1 MHENRETSVLP
12 AGSAGRSAKAKSRN
26 AGPHGAEESDGGV
39 VPMNPPNER
48 AQATKEAGEG
58 SPRTKEN
65 IAESSTPPAQNGRGV
80 SQGLSGVRR
89 VARERKQERFTS
101 LLHHLNVDLLRPSY
115 YALKRKAAPGAD
127 GVRGGK
133 STQRGWKID

>member
-1 MHENRETSVLP
+1 
-12 AGSAGRSAKAKSRN
+12 
-26 AGPHGAEESDGGV
+26 
-39 VPMNPPNER
+39 MNPPNER

-101 LLHHLNVDLLRPSY
+101 LLLEDRLKDLHSRI
-115 YALKRKAAPGAD
+115 
-127 GVRGGK
+127 
-133 STQRGWKID
+133 QRGR